1 MSVARPA
8 VLKIGSSVALDAKTY
23 RVVAW
28 ATGEDGA
35 VTMGLLPLTREEE
48 LEAQVLALK
57 LELHQKQE
65 AYDALLM
72 GMSGVQRDR
81 AGITR
86 RS

>member
-8 VLKIGSSVALDAKTY
+8 VLKIDSFVKLNDKTY

-28 ATGEDGA
+28 ATGEDGT
-35 VTMGLLPLTREEE
+35 VNMGLIPLPREEE